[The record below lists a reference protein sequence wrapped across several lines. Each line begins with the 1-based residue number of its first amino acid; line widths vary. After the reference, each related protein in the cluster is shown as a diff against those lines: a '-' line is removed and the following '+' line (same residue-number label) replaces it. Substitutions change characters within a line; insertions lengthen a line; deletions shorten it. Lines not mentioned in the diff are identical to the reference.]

1 VFGIPRLPCGGLG
14 QCVRILF
21 PKTPR
26 HIIFIMNRRE
36 FIGACA
42 AASAT
47 ILAGQRP
54 AAAQESPAAPSSAPP
69 KRNLLEPFDF
79 SGVKLRPGRWQR
91 QYAQTRD
98 FYFHISND
106 DILHGFRASSG
117 LPAPGQP
124 LGGWCDQ
131 ESYQVFGHW
140 LMAMSRASRVNDDTD
155 LRQKASLLL
164 SEWGKTLDRDP
175 DANGHC
181 RFQRL
186 LASDNGSHY
195 FFDKF
200 VGGLVDMHQYANH
213 PEALPLLEKITDWA
227 VTLLRRDRIA
237 GMAPPNRLPDGYPLE
252 WYTLGENLF
261 RAFEVTGNA
270 KYRDFAEVW
279 LYPQYWDK
287 FIPTSRPAD
296 TFGLHAYSHCN
307 TLSSAAMAY
316 SVTGEAKYLQI
327 IKNAYDFFQD
337 TQCYVTGGY
346 GPGEKILPMDGALG
360 RSLEER
366 TDTFES
372 PCGSWAGFKLSKY
385 LIQFTGQARYGDW
398 IEKLLYNG
406 IGAALPMTG
415 HGRTFYYANYLLGTA
430 TKTYYGSSFPCCA
443 GTYFQ
448 DVAEYHNLI
457 YFKDAN
463 SLCVNLY
470 LPSEV
475 TWKKGGAEVKLV
487 QDTNYPEEDTSRLK
501 LELSQPAEFA
511 LKFRVPGWSR
521 NVTVAINGS
530 PQDTPVTPGTWAV
543 LSRRW
548 QSGDQVEIRIPL
560 LFRRQAVDVQH
571 PNRVALL
578 RGPVVLVQD
587 LAADVMPTIP
597 ADEDLHSWLAPAE
610 RPGFFRMTQSGNRP
624 LTGQFASYYLM
635 GESQPYRMYFD
646 SPAHPPS

>member
-1 VFGIPRLPCGGLG
+1 
-14 QCVRILF
+14 
-21 PKTPR
+21 
-26 HIIFIMNRRE
+26 MNRRE
-36 FIGACA
+36 FLGAVA

-47 ILAGQRP
+47 VLAGGD
-54 AAAQESPAAPSSAPP
+54 AASAQESPAASA
-69 KRNLLEPFDF
+69 RILLEPFDF
-79 SGVKLRPGRWQR
+79 SGVKLRPSRWQR
-91 QYAQTRD
+91 QYEQTRD

-106 DILHGFRASSG
+106 DILHGFRADAG

-124 LGGWCDQ
+124 LGGWCDHD
-131 ESYQVFGHW
+131 SYQVFGHW
-140 LMAMSRASRVNDDTD
+140 LMAMSRASRVNHDTD
-155 LRQKASLLL
+155 LRDKANLLL
-164 SEWGKTLDRDP
+164 SEWAKTLDRNP
-175 DANGHC
+175 DAAGRC
-181 RFQRL
+181 KFQRL

-195 FFDKF
+195 FYDK
-200 VGGLVDMHQYANH
+200 VTGGLVDMHKYAHH

-227 VTLLRRDRIA
+227 VSLLRRDRVP

-261 RAFEVTGNA
+261 RACEVTGAA

-279 LYPQYWDK
+279 LYPAYWDK
-287 FIPTSRPAD
+287 FVSTSRPAN

-316 SVTGEAKYLQI
+316 GVTGEAKYLHI
-327 IKNAYDFFQD
+327 IQNAHDFFQE
-337 TQCYVTGGY
+337 TQCYATGGY
-346 GPGEKILPMDGALG
+346 GPAEKILPMDGALG
-360 RSLEER
+360 ESLQER

-415 HGRTFYYANYLLGTA
+415 QGRTFYYANYLLGSA
-430 TKTYYGSSFPCCA
+430 CKTYYGSAFPCCS

-448 DVAEYHNLI
+448 DVTEYHNLI
-457 YFKDAN
+457 YFKDPT

-475 TWKKGGAEVKLV
+475 AWKTGGAEVHLL
-487 QDTNYPEEDTSRLK
+487 QDTNYPEEDTVNIK
-501 LELSQPAEFA
+501 LELNQPAEFA

-521 NVTVAINGS
+521 GFSVKVNGS
-530 PQDTPVTPGTWAV
+530 PQDTPATPGSWAV
-543 LSRRW
+543 VSRRW

-560 LFRRQAVDVQH
+560 LFRGQAVDVQH

-587 LAADVMPTIP
+587 LAASAMPTIP
-597 ADEDLHSWLAPAE
+597 KDDDLQSWLAPTE
-610 RPGFFRMTQSGNRP
+610 RPGVFRLAPSNPGR
-624 LTGQFASYYLM
+624 LTGEFAFYYTL
-635 GESQPYRMYFD
+635 GESHPYRMYFD
-646 SPAHPPS
+646 STTRGRSS